1 MIYIWYSGSQENL
14 DELDKA
20 DTAVRTKAPELIGH
34 LCCVLWIYNEAFRCI
49 HSEEP
54 FQISRL
60 IPAHYVKSAEE
71 CVQTSYGHS
80 ETFTSVC
87 FT

>member
-1 MIYIWYSGSQENL
+1 MIYIYYSGSQENL

-20 DTAVRTKAPELIGH
+20 DIVVHMKAPKLIGC
-34 LCCVLWIYNEAFRCI
+34 LCCVLWIYNGAFRCI
-49 HSEEP
+49 HSEVP

-71 CVQTSYGHS
+71 CV
-80 ETFTSVC
+80 
-87 FT
+87 